1 MVDGG
6 KGQLG
11 VALAVLKDC
20 GIEGIDV
27 IGLAKERDNPQR
39 GALGGEATG
48 SGRGLMVYR
57 LSADTGAGAKDG
69 VAAGRLGR
77 GEAPGKVADRV
88 YLPGRK
94 DPVYLNR
101 WPAALFLLQRV
112 RDEAHRFAVAY
123 HRKVREKDDLR
134 SLLDRIP
141 GIGESRRK
149 ALLLFFGD
157 VTRIR
162 AASIKELR
170 QVAGIGGGIAG
181 RISAFLAGRSS
192 SVPDVADE

>member
-1 MVDGG
+1 
-6 KGQLG
+6 
-11 VALAVLKDC
+11 
-20 GIEGIDV
+20 
-27 IGLAKERDNPQR
+27 
-39 GALGGEATG
+39 
-48 SGRGLMVYR
+48 MVYR

-69 VAAGRLGR
+69 APAGRLGR
-77 GEAPGKVADRV
+77 AEAPGKVADRV

-141 GIGESRRK
+141 GIGEARKK

-157 VTRIR
+157 VKRIR
-162 AASIKELR
+162 AATVDELR

-181 RISAFLAGRSS
+181 RIREFLEGGSPN
-192 SVPDVADE
+192 VPDVTDE